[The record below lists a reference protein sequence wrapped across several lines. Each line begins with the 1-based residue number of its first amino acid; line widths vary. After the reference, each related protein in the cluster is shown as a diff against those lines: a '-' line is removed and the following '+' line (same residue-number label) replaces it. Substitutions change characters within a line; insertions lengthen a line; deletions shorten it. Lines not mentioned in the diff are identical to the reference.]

1 MILERIQDLVDAAAR
16 DRARAWFDRFETA
29 YAGETQACVA
39 ARAQLETHLIE
50 ALEADARASAEQVET
65 ALARLGSPE
74 EIAEEWS
81 GEPAASPPEG
91 AGKKVFRLA
100 ASLARGVCAILG
112 LVLLAAVFARLSDPA
127 AVGVF
132 ELTDGTWLVGTVN
145 DQAVSRDVL
154 GVWTLPVALTLVL
167 ALMIGAS
174 AGSGLWSAIPGWRK
188 HKGSSPS
195 S

>member
-16 DRARAWFDRFETA
+16 DRAQAWFDRFETA
-29 YAGETQACVA
+29 YVGEAQACKA

-81 GEPAASPPEG
+81 GEPAASPPED

-100 ASLARGVCAILG
+100 ASLARGVCAVLG

-154 GVWTLPVALTLVL
+154 GVWTLPVALTLAL

>member
-16 DRARAWFDRFETA
+16 DRAQAWFDRFETA
-29 YAGETQACVA
+29 YVGEAQACKA

-50 ALEADARASAEQVET
+50 SLEADARASAEQVET

-100 ASLARGVCAILG
+100 ASLARGVCAVLG

-154 GVWTLPVALTLVL
+154 GVWTLPVALTLAL